1 MALANA
7 RQKLADVMGPL
18 QIAEIQQKLKQMNQ
32 VQPAGIEKLPTGAI
46 SGVTFDPNT
55 GTYSLQNLSPGA
67 PPEPKFTTLQAAAAY
82 YLQKGD
88 FEKLKLVNDE
98 IAKTKPPAKEEKPDT
113 QIFGGY
119 RWQYDPE
126 NKVQGPRDKTGQYVR
141 LGIAKEPSGS
151 TPPGDLDAISY
162 DVATGKAN
170 MPTGNLGVLVA
181 NNMKKLGIEPPLKKP
196 PKDIPPDVL
205 AMLKSPVPVTPSP
218 EESRRLAD
226 AADRIFGGTA
236 YKEDLIKRGQRSPW
250 MGLRDPYRA
259 IAYPNEE
266 YARIVGLLN
275 NSITEDLSD
284 VGGRPVQ

>member
-1 MALANA
+1 
-7 RQKLADVMGPL
+7 VMGPL
-18 QIAEIQQKLKQMNQ
+18 QIQEIQQQLKQLNQ
-32 VQPAGIEKLPTGAI
+32 VQPAGVEKLPSGAI

-55 GTYSLQNLSPGA
+55 GTYSLQNLAPGA
-67 PPEPKFTTLQAAAAY
+67 PPEPKFPTLQAAAAY

-88 FEKLKLVNDE
+88 WDKLKQVNDE
-98 IAKTKPPAKEEKPDT
+98 IAKTKPPDKEQKPDT

-126 NKVQGPRDKTGQYVR
+126 KKIQGPRDQTGQYVR
-141 LGIAKEPSGS
+141 LGIAKEPGAGNA
-151 TPPGDLDAISY
+151 PGDLDALSY
-162 DVATGKAN
+162 DIASGKALMPSGALGARVATR
-170 MPTGNLGVLVA
+170 
-181 NNMKKLGIEPPLKKP
+181 MKELGIEPPLRKS

-205 AMLKSPVPVTPSP
+205 AMLKAPIPVTPSP
-218 EESRRLAD
+218 EESRRLSD

-236 YKEDLIKRGQRSPW
+236 YKEDLLKRGQRSPW

-259 IAYPNEE
+259 VAYSNEE